1 MKQKYLIPCMVIVL
15 LPSSCSVKTEK
26 IEHYVFEGNRN
37 WHDFKLPMLEP
48 RDAEIGESLSSLLD
62 SAILYNSKDDY
73 IPTNYL
79 LEYETARAN
88 APFFVQ
94 DCTFKLLCDRSMEF
108 DGVHIFERNGR
119 QMLLLTKNREKAS
132 KERIFKKTRRKVRF
146 DVSNYPL
153 RKSATIMY
161 FHSPKQL
168 YSSLKNGKI
177 VIDSIKREL

>member
-73 IPTNYL
+73 IPKNYL
-79 LEYETARAN
+79 LEFETTKVDS
-88 APFFVQ
+88 PFFVQ
-94 DCTFKLLCDRSMEF
+94 NCTFNLLCDRSMEF
-108 DGVHIFERNGR
+108 DGVYIFERNGR
-119 QMLLLTKNREKAS
+119 QMLLFTKNRGKVP
-132 KERIFKKTRRKVRF
+132 KDPIFKNTHKKIRF
-146 DVSNYPL
+146 KVSNYPL

-168 YSSLKNGKI
+168 YSSLKDGKI
-177 VIDSIKREL
+177 VVDSIKRDL